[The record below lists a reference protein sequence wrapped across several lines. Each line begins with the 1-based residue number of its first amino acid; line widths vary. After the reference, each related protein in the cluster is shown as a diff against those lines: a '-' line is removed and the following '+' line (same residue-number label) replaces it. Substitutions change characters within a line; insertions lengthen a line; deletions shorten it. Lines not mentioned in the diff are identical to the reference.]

1 MPEMDGLDATR
12 ELIRRADGGPRP
24 MIVAMTANA
33 MQGDRE
39 ECLAAGM
46 DDYLSK
52 PIRDEELAAALE
64 KVPSGGRAQPTEAG
78 LAVRHPLSI
87 LVAED
92 DETNQRLAL
101 LLLETMGYDA
111 EVVSDGEKAVQRA
124 LEHSYDVILMDVQM
138 PEMDGLD
145 ATRELIRRS
154 GSGPRPRIVAMTA
167 NAMPS
172 DREEC
177 LAAGMDDYLSKPIRV
192 DELAAA
198 LERVP
203 VGGSEPVPATAAVPA
218 PDADAAPDGSLDV
231 AAIERLRGLVPAGQP
246 DVLKK
251 IVDTSLR
258 AHGKPSMRWRRRLES
273 GDDVGLTRTA
283 HTLKSGAAS
292 FGAMA
297 LEDGARTLEESG
309 RAGTLEHAAD
319 MISEIRVAF
328 EAAAPAI
335 EALKDD

>member
-1 MPEMDGLDATR
+1 
-12 ELIRRADGGPRP
+12 
-24 MIVAMTANA
+24 
-33 MQGDRE
+33 
-39 ECLAAGM
+39 
-46 DDYLSK
+46 
-52 PIRDEELAAALE
+52 
-64 KVPSGGRAQPTEAG
+64 
-78 LAVRHPLSI
+78 
-87 LVAED
+87 
-92 DETNQRLAL
+92 
-101 LLLETMGYDA
+101 
-111 EVVSDGEKAVQRA
+111 
-124 LEHSYDVILMDVQM
+124 MDVQM

-203 VGGSEPVPATAAVPA
+203 VVALSRYRLQPPFLRRTPTPRRTVHLMSRLLSGFADWFPPA
-218 PDADAAPDGSLDV
+218 S
-231 AAIERLRGLVPAGQP
+231 RMSF
-246 DVLKK
+246 KK
-251 IVDTSLR
+251 IVQIRSLR